1 MSRTSLIALVA
12 ASLFTLA
19 AQADEKKDQPKLKG
33 SMKQQAPK
41 IDLGLPT
48 FGSIPSG
55 DGLKRVEEKPAADRP
70 TTTSGQAGYTI
81 VSVQHGKGFV
91 RTPTGSKPSAPYP
104 AVTAS
109 GNPLMT
115 EKFTT
120 VVRVKAPDKKT
131 TSIEVVVLDPR
142 GDTVMDASGSLPFKN
157 DEADWTVDWDPTG
170 IRAPGEFQVLVRLGG
185 NPLGTF
191 PLKVEAAPPSK

>member
-1 MSRTSLIALVA
+1 MSRTSSIVVIAA
-12 ASLFTLA
+12 ALCALPA
-19 AQADEKKDQPKLKG
+19 RAEEKKAQPKLKG

-55 DGLKRVEEKPAADRP
+55 DGLKKVEEKPAADRP
-70 TTTSGQAGYTI
+70 TTTSGQATYTI
-81 VSVQHGKGFV
+81 VSVQHGKGFI

-104 AVTAS
+104 AVTAAGS
-109 GNPLMT
+109 PLMT

-142 GDTVMDASGSLPFKN
+142 GDTVMDANGSLPFKN
-157 DEADWTVDWDPTG
+157 EEADWTVDWDPTG
-170 IRAPGEFQVLVRLGG
+170 IRAAGEFQVLVRLGG

-191 PLKVEAAPPSK
+191 PLKVEAAPPK

>member
-1 MSRTSLIALVA
+1 MGGMSRLLLIGGLSLAIAA
-12 ASLFTLA
+12 H
-19 AQADEKKDQPKLKG
+19 ADEKKDQPKLKG

-48 FGSIPSG
+48 FNSIPTG
-55 DGLKRVEEKPAADRP
+55 DGMKKVEDKPAADRP
-70 TTTSGQAGYTI
+70 TTTPGQAPYTI

-104 AVTAS
+104 AVLAS
-109 GNPLMT
+109 GSPLMT

-142 GDTVMDASGSLPFKN
+142 GDTVMDASGQIPFKG

-170 IRAPGEFQVLVRLGG
+170 IRAVGEFQVLVRLGG

-191 PLKVEAAPPSK
+191 PLKVEAKPDAK